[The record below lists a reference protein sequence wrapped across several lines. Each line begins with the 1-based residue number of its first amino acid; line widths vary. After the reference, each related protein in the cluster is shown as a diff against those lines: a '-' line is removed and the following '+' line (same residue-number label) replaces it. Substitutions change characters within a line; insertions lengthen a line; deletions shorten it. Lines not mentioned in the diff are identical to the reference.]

1 MEGLVK
7 IDINEALELL
17 LDSKLADR
25 VYFYLEDEK
34 AYERVTDYK
43 WVFGR
48 DSAWNQL
55 HKVYLFKVG
64 VLND

>member
-7 IDINEALELL
+7 IDIDEALELL

-25 VYFYLEDEK
+25 VYFYQDSDK
-34 AYERVTDYK
+34 AYERVTDYE

-55 HKVYLFKVG
+55 HKVDLFKVG
-64 VLND
+64 EL

>member
-25 VYFYLEDEK
+25 VYFYAKQEGGFK
-34 AYERVTDYK
+34 KVSDYR
-43 WVFGR
+43 WVFNSG
-48 DSAWNQL
+48 SAWNQL
-55 HKVYLFKVG
+55 HKVDLFKVG
-64 VLND
+64 EL

>member
-17 LDSKLADR
+17 LDSKSADR
-25 VYFYLEDEK
+25 AYFYLEFEK
-34 AYERVTDYK
+34 SYERVTDYK

-55 HKVYLFKVG
+55 DKVDLFKVG
-64 VLND
+64 EL

>member
-17 LDSKLADR
+17 LDLKLAVR
-25 VYFYLEDEK
+25 VYFYNK
-34 AYERVTDYK
+34 TMKTYERVTDYQ

-48 DSAWNQL
+48 DTAWNQL
-55 HKVYLFKVG
+55 HKVDLFKVG
-64 VLND
+64 EL

>member
-7 IDINEALELL
+7 IDIAEALELL
-17 LDSKLADR
+17 LDSKSADN
-25 VYFYLEDEK
+25 VYFYSKQESGFK
-34 AYERVTDYK
+34 KVSDYK

-55 HKVYLFKVG
+55 HKVDLFKVG
-64 VLND
+64 EL

>member
-25 VYFYLEDEK
+25 VYFYSKVEGT
-34 AYERVTDYK
+34 YERVTDYK
-43 WVFGR
+43 WTFGR

-64 VLND
+64 EL